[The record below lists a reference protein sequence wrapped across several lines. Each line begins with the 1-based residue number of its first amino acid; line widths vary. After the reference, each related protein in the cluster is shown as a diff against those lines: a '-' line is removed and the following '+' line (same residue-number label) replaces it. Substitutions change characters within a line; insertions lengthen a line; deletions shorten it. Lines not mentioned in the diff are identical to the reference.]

1 VSLLRLSKDLSVV
14 NPGSTTDDYGNV
26 TPDWTT
32 TPVTEKGL
40 IQETQSTEVT
50 VGRDT
55 VVTNLLALLPV
66 NSAVTS
72 YSRIVKGTP
81 TLPIDWSATPYYEV
95 VGVPTVYDT
104 GSPGV
109 RHCECHLNTSQG

>member
-1 VSLLRLSKDLSVV
+1 MSWKTRAKPLTIV
-14 NPGSTTDDYGNV
+14 NPGSTTDAYQNV
-26 TPDWTT
+26 VPDWTT
-32 TPVTEKGL
+32 SPVTEKGL

-55 VVTNLLALLPV
+55 VITTLLALLPV

-72 YSRIVKGTP
+72 YSRIIKGTP
-81 TLPIDWSATPYYEV
+81 TPPIDWSATPYYEV
-95 VGVPTVYDT
+95 VGTPTVYDT

-109 RHCECHLNTSQG
+109 RHVEAHLTTSAG